1 MNQAIRTCIN
11 LPPRLVSPTLH
22 CLNSISLVHMS
33 QLSILQSVYAFMHL
47 SSTQPS
53 MYEPIFS
60 TPPYPAGLLS
70 RVGELEALIADERL
84 RWTAK
89 LADDAAGVTV
99 K

>member
-1 MNQAIRTCIN
+1 
-11 LPPRLVSPTLH
+11 
-22 CLNSISLVHMS
+22 
-33 QLSILQSVYAFMHL
+33 
-47 SSTQPS
+47 